1 VARDSEAAVSFDKA
15 TATGRFSAFRGELE
29 VTSKDGVTKK
39 VAALE
44 EIRQKGDLL
53 SDPKALPAAPL
64 PIAPAAH
71 LETSLDTTKRLDLLW
86 QEVPSAAR
94 YALQV
99 SRNRLFVDNLIDVD
113 SRRKTDATLE
123 LRGEGTYQW
132 RVAAISR
139 EGLQG
144 PWSEPRAFRVAA
156 SVRPGE
162 VGDKTPPP
170 IELDQ
175 VQVYGN
181 LFMVAGRTEPGAEI
195 RINGESVEVAQNG
208 TFTKTLVV
216 DREGWSVL
224 DFEAADRSG
233 NVARM
238 RQRVF
243 VETL

>member
-1 VARDSEAAVSFDKA
+1 M
-15 TATGRFSAFRGELE
+15 
-29 VTSKDGVTKK
+29 TSNAGVTKK

-53 SDPKALPAAPL
+53 SDPKALPPAPEV
-64 PIAPAAH
+64 IAPAAH
-71 LETSLDTTKRLDLLW
+71 LETSLDASRRLVLAW
-86 QEVPSAAR
+86 EPVTAAAR

-113 SRRKTDATLE
+113 ARRKTDATVE
-123 LRGEGTYQW
+123 LRGEGTFQW

-139 EGLQG
+139 DGLQG
-144 PWSEPRAFRVAA
+144 PWSDPRSFRVAG

-162 VGDKTPPP
+162 LGDKTPPP

-233 NVARM
+233 NVARL